1 MTNGQ
6 EKEAGTSFPLSCG
19 EYVVHQC
26 LVWEQETV
34 KEQRKEMGVHIEIRL
49 CLGTVARKYLTSQGL
64 LGGGF
69 IVLAVLGNH
78 KKAPQES
85 LK

>member
-1 MTNGQ
+1 M
-6 EKEAGTSFPLSCG
+6 SLSCG
-19 EYVVHQC
+19 EYVVPWC

-34 KEQRKEMGVHIEIRL
+34 KEQRKEMGAHTEIKF
-49 CLGTVARKYLTSQGL
+49 CLGTVVREYLTSRGFL
-64 LGGGF
+64 SGGV

-78 KKAPQES
+78 KKAPQLS